1 MITEQQK
8 YLLRMCIVI
17 PMLPVLIL
25 QGKYV
30 RWNIPN
36 LPEAIEPTGTVVRDS
51 EKVIRVIGIGEST
64 MAGVGVKTHVDGF
77 IGAFTKHLATNKQ
90 MNIDWKVYAK
100 NGIQVRNVEHRLL
113 DNISD
118 QDADIVIVALGA
130 NDAFNLR
137 SPKYFERDVQRLI
150 ECLQDR
156 FPTSPIVFTNMPPIH
171 MFPAFPRF
179 MRWVMSG
186 FVDSYRRV
194 FVKIVN
200 DFPNVFFNDERIE
213 SAIWGERYEVDV
225 EPAKLFSD
233 GVHPSHLTYALWG
246 QDMARFVTAHSIDLN
261 L

>member
-1 MITEQQK
+1 MTEQQN

-17 PMLPVLIL
+17 PMLPLLIL

-30 RWNIPN
+30 RRNIPS
-36 LPEAIEPTGTVVRDS
+36 LPEAIEPTGAVIRDS

-64 MAGVGVKTHVDGF
+64 MAGVGVKTHADGF
-77 IGAFTKHLATNKQ
+77 IGAFTRHLATNKQ
-90 MNIDWKVYAK
+90 MNVDWKVYAK
-100 NGIQVRNVEHRLL
+100 NGMQVRKVEHRLL
-113 DNISD
+113 QNISE

-137 SPKYFERDVQRLI
+137 SPKYFEIDINRLI
-150 ECLQDR
+150 DRLQSR

-186 FVDSYRRV
+186 FVDLYRRV
-194 FVKIVN
+194 LVRIVN

-213 SAIWGERYEVDV
+213 LATWSERYEVDV

-246 QDMARFVTAHSIDLN
+246 QDMARFVTTHSIDLDP
-261 L
+261 